1 MAALIVAIFSEK
13 VSQLEFNCLQHP
25 ARSFDMQQREMGIF
39 GELRP
44 ITDAPVELVKMCD
57 DELEAIHLCIQ
68 LGSHT
73 HDYIGKKLGIDRGH
87 FSRMLSGAA
96 GFPTTKRLALMR
108 LCGNRA
114 PVQYEVMNIGMDG
127 CVDENAAL
135 RGKVAALEAA
145 LAAMLHSPRAA

>member
-1 MAALIVAIFSEK
+1 M
-13 VSQLEFNCLQHP
+13 
-25 ARSFDMQQREMGIF
+25 QREMGIF

-44 ITDAPVELVKMCD
+44 IKDAPVELVKMCD

-68 LGSHT
+68 LGPHT

-87 FSRMLSGAA
+87 FSRMLSGTA
-96 GFPTTKRLALMR
+96 GFPTKKRLDLMR

-127 CVDENAAL
+127 SVDENAAL

-145 LAAMLHSPRAA
+145 LAVMLHTPKVA

>member
-1 MAALIVAIFSEK
+1 M
-13 VSQLEFNCLQHP
+13 
-25 ARSFDMQQREMGIF
+25 QREMAIY
-39 GELRP
+39 GEIRSVK
-44 ITDAPVELVKMCD
+44 DAPAELVKMCD

-68 LGSHT
+68 LGAHT

-114 PVQYEVMNIGMDG
+114 PVQYEALNIGIRSEAREEEISALRN
-127 CVDENAAL
+127 ENAAL
-135 RGKVAALEAA
+135 KGA
-145 LAAMLHSPRAA
+145 LAAMLGSPNTEQRAA